1 MIQQKKTKKTN
12 LLKIAEEIVQK
23 EKKDL
28 VVTSVPQD
36 DIDEALKLAFQ
47 LRQFVDGIASEID
60 LAIENLQ
67 GESSPSVLESKDDFN
82 SLVLKLKQMKRKLTL
97 V

>member
-1 MIQQKKTKKTN
+1 MKRESNI
-12 LLKIAEEIVQK
+12 LKIAEEIVQK

-47 LRQFVDGIASEID
+47 LRQFVEGISSEID

-67 GESSPSVLESKDDFN
+67 GESSPSVLESKDDFK